1 MTKLQLSMLIN
12 GLDIGV
18 EFTHLHLCH
27 LQYLSQFKFAMNSNF
42 GSSSHSNWGSLSN
55 SELEDKLT
63 QTKQEDEESDEEDE
77 AWCNTTYMAVRAG
90 VMACEETEE
99 QPQWDGSV
107 AGHSYKPRNR
117 EMAHETLTNNYFN
130 SNSVYIEEDFRRHFR
145 MRLHVF
151 ERLLHDAQHGNPY
164 FLQKK
169 DKAGH
174 AGFSTYQKVTIALQM
189 LAYAS
194 PADAMNDTY
203 GMFES
208 TCLDNLAEFCHTVV
222 QIYKEE
228 YLGEPNQADLARLFR
243 KVEDRGFLGMIRSLD
258 CMH

>member
-1 MTKLQLSMLIN
+1 
-12 GLDIGV
+12 
-18 EFTHLHLCH
+18 
-27 LQYLSQFKFAMNSNF
+27 
-42 GSSSHSNWGSLSN
+42 
-55 SELEDKLT
+55 
-63 QTKQEDEESDEEDE
+63 
-77 AWCNTTYMAVRAG
+77 MAVRAG

-117 EMAHETLTNNYFN
+117 EIAHETLTNNYFN
-130 SNSVYIEEDFRRHFR
+130 SNS
-145 MRLHVF
+145 
-151 ERLLHDAQHGNPY
+151 
-164 FLQKK
+164 KK

-174 AGFSTYQKVTIALQM
+174 ASFSTYQKVTIALQM

-203 GMFES
+203 GMSES

-228 YLGEPNQADLARLFR
+228 YLGEPNQADMARLFR
-243 KVEDRGFLGMIRSLD
+243 KAEDRGFLGMIRSLD